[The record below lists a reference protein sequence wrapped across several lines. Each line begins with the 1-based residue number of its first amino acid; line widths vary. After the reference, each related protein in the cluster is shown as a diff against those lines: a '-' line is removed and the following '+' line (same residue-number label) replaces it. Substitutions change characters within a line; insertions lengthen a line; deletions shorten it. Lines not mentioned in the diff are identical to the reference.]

1 MSILSKKVPR
11 FIADNLAPSHPFCI
25 RRPIFLFLVSIALL
39 ALLSGCATV
48 PQPPAPEPV
57 TQTEVEAPQ
66 EEAAPAETEYE
77 QTLTLVIHPNTKP
90 NGGIVEATG
99 KQSVEYREMFPAFRE
114 RNPNTELIAEELL
127 GDTEGRTKY
136 LLQCRGGNQAD
147 VIQLDGFWVAEF
159 AAIGCTRP
167 LDDLLPQELLD
178 DYFDAFKVKYQGKT
192 HALIPGTAFNSMLW
206 YRTDLLE
213 EAGLEGPPK
222 DWNEL
227 KEYAEK
233 LTVKDEDGNVI
244 RYGLAFSGA
253 RSELT
258 SVTILGFYWQGEDVF
273 VTDDNRPAYNNQ
285 TSVDVFN
292 LFADM
297 YQNGWVMP
305 EVINMGY
312 TEVQQAFFADKAAM
326 MLHGSWLSSGMYNLA
341 PDLEGKVGLS
351 PNPVYP
357 RTGNRGTNAG
367 GWSFA
372 ITTPDDEKVEA
383 AADLMYIL
391 NGGMK
396 DMYKEFIL
404 ESGSLPTLKSMA
416 DDPAFS
422 ETEWQKIILSELP
435 YAKTRPAVE
444 IYPDAS
450 LEWSQAFQETLLG
463 EKTAEEALADAEER
477 TLTIAKDKGYVQE

>member
-1 MSILSKKVPR
+1 MSQLYRVAR
-11 FIADNLAPSHPFCI
+11 QG
-25 RRPIFLFLVSIALL
+25 RRTVGASL
-39 ALLSGCATV
+39 ALLVIVAMLAGCAQV
-48 PQPPAPEPV
+48 PQPPP
-57 TQTEVEAPQ
+57 PQ
-66 EEAAPAETEYE
+66 APAETAAAPAAEAPAAAATLE
-77 QTLTLVIHPNTKP
+77 QPANPETTINLVIHPNTEP
-90 NGGIVEATG
+90 SGDIVEATG
-99 KQSVEYREMFPAFRE
+99 KQSIEYTKMFPAFLE
-114 RNPNTELIAEELL
+114 SHPNTALNAEELL

-136 LLQCRGGNQAD
+136 LLQCREGTEAD
-147 VIQLDGFWVAEF
+147 VLQLDGFWVAEF
-159 AAIGCTRP
+159 AALGCTVP
-167 LDDLLPQELLD
+167 LEGLVPQEVLD
-178 DYFDAFKVKYQGKT
+178 DYYDAFKVVYDGKVQ
-192 HALIPGTAFNSMLW
+192 ALIPGTAFNSMLW

-213 EAGLEGPPK
+213 EAGLDGPPK

-233 LTVKDEDGNVI
+233 LTVKDENGNVV
-244 RYGLAFSGA
+244 RYGLALSGG

-258 SVTILGFYWQGEDVF
+258 SVTLLGYYWQGEDVF
-273 VTDDNRPAYNNQ
+273 VTPDNEPAFNNQ

-297 YQNGWVMP
+297 YKNGWIMP
-305 EVINMGY
+305 EIINMGY

-341 PDLEGKVGLS
+341 PQLEGKVGLA

-372 ITTPDDEKVEA
+372 VTTPDEA
-383 AADLMYIL
+383 KRQDSADLLAIL
-391 NGGMK
+391 
-396 DMYKEFIL
+396 
-404 ESGSLPTLKSMA
+404 SGSIPEDYIEARLQGGDLPTMKSVA
-416 DDPAFS
+416 DDPRFA

-463 EKTAEEALADAEER
+463 QKTAEQALADAEER
-477 TLTIAKDKGYVQE
+477 ARAIAQEKGYIK

>member
-1 MSILSKKVPR
+1 MSRLYPFVGAALAVVLIAGILG
-11 FIADNLAPSHPFCI
+11 
-25 RRPIFLFLVSIALL
+25 
-39 ALLSGCATV
+39 GCAQV
-48 PQPPAPEPV
+48 PQPPPPE
-57 TQTEVEAPQ
+57 
-66 EEAAPAETEYE
+66 APAEAAAAEAPAA
-77 QTLTLVIHPNTKP
+77 QVTLVQPENPEMTINLVIHPNTKP
-90 NGGIVEATG
+90 KGEIVEATG
-99 KQSVEYREMFPAFRE
+99 QQSIEYTKMFPAFLE
-114 RNPNTELIAEELL
+114 SHPNVALNAEELL

-136 LLQCRGGNQAD
+136 LLQCREGTQPD
-147 VIQLDGFWVAEF
+147 VTQLDGFWVAEF
-159 AAIGCTRP
+159 AAIGCTVP
-167 LDDLLPQELLD
+167 LEGIVSQELLD
-178 DYFDAFKVKYQGKT
+178 DYFDAFKVIYDGKV

-213 EAGLEGPPK
+213 EAGLDGPPK

-233 LTVKDEDGNVI
+233 LTVKDENGNVV
-244 RYGLAFSGA
+244 RYGLAFSGG

-258 SVTILGFYWQGEDVF
+258 SVTILGYYWQGEDVF
-273 VTDDNRPAYNNQ
+273 VTPDNQPAFNNE

-297 YQNGWVMP
+297 YQGGSVMP

-341 PDLEGKVGLS
+341 PDLEGKVGLA

-372 ITTPDDEKVEA
+372 VT
-383 AADLMYIL
+383 AADEAKVQPSADLLAILTGSIPEGYIEARL
-391 NGGMK
+391 QGG
-396 DMYKEFIL
+396 D
-404 ESGSLPTLKSMA
+404 LPTMKSVA
-416 DDPAFS
+416 EDPRFA
-422 ETEWQKIILSELP
+422 ETEWQQIILSELP

-450 LEWSQAFQETLLG
+450 LEWAQAFQETLLG
-463 EKTAEEALADAEER
+463 QKTAEQALADAEER
-477 TLTIAKDKGYVQE
+477 ALAIAKEKGYVSE

>member
-1 MSILSKKVPR
+1 MSKFYRVPR
-11 FIADNLAPSHPFCI
+11 HGWRYVGAG
-25 RRPIFLFLVSIALL
+25 L
-39 ALLSGCATV
+39 ALALIVAMLAGCAQV
-48 PQPPAPEPV
+48 PQPPPPE
-57 TQTEVEAPQ
+57 
-66 EEAAPAETEYE
+66 APAEAAAEAPAEGAATEAPAGQVTLE
-77 QTLTLVIHPNTKP
+77 QPANPEMTINLVIHPNVEP
-90 NGGIVEATG
+90 AGDIVEATG
-99 KQSVEYREMFPAFRE
+99 KQSIEYTKMFPAFLE
-114 RNPNTELIAEELL
+114 SHPNVALNAEELL

-136 LLQCRGGNQAD
+136 LLQCREGTQAD
-147 VIQLDGFWVAEF
+147 VLQLDGFWVAEF
-159 AAIGCTRP
+159 AALGCTVP
-167 LDDLLPQELLD
+167 LEGNVPQELLD
-178 DYFDAFKVKYQGKT
+178 DYFDAFKVVYDGKV

-206 YRTDLLE
+206 YREDLLK
-213 EAGLEGPPK
+213 EAGLDGPPK

-227 KEYAEK
+227 KEYAKK
-233 LTVKDEDGNVI
+233 LTVKDENGNVT

-258 SVTILGFYWQGEDVF
+258 SVTLLGYYWQGEDVF
-273 VTDDNRPAYNNQ
+273 VTPDNKPAFNNQ
-285 TSVDVFN
+285 TSADVFN

-297 YQNGWVMP
+297 YKDGSVMP

-341 PDLEGKVGLS
+341 PDLEGKVGLA

-372 ITTPDDEKVEA
+372 VTSPDEAKVQNS
-383 AADLMYIL
+383 ADLLAIL
-391 NGGMK
+391 
-396 DMYKEFIL
+396 
-404 ESGSLPTLKSMA
+404 SGSIPEDYIEARLQGGDLPTMKSVA
-416 DDPAFS
+416 DDPRFA

-450 LEWSQAFQETLLG
+450 LEWAQAFQETLLG
-463 EKTAEEALADAEER
+463 QKTAEQALADAEER
-477 TLTIAKDKGYVQE
+477 ALAIAKEKGYVKE